1 MKPLV
6 GHYIVQNRFKN
17 IYLLRYSSCSG
28 RNNDVLLLVHIGHC
42 IIKNVHNKAK
52 TSYLMREVIEF
63 S

>member
-1 MKPLV
+1 L
-6 GHYIVQNRFKN
+6 FKIDLK

-52 TSYLMREVIEF
+52 TFYLMRELLNLAD
-63 S
+63 